1 MNNYLMLNN
10 KKITLTSDQ
19 VREIEESFGFNKTE
33 LKNIAV
39 GDTFKIGD
47 FEFIVLEHREY
58 NPGNCETYLILK
70 DFWKTAQFDKDSN
83 DYRESSIRKDLNT
96 AFYEAL
102 AKEVGAEN
110 IVKHAV
116 DLTADDGLTDYE
128 SCEDNISL
136 LTCDM
141 YRKYVYILKKYNP
154 EKCWW
159 LATAYSTKSNDY
171 EYAVRVVSNDGALGN
186 NICGLN
192 IGVRPFCIL
201 KSNIFVSK

>member
-1 MNNYLMLNN
+1 MNNYLMLNG
-10 KKITLTSDQ
+10 KKIKLTPEQ
-19 VREIEESFGFNKTE
+19 VKEMEESFHLNGTKLE
-33 LKNIAV
+33 NIPV
-39 GDTFKIGD
+39 GETFKVGD
-47 FEFIVLEHREY
+47 FEFIVLEHFEF
-58 NPGNCETYLILK
+58 NPGNCETLILLK
-70 DFWKTAQFDKDSN
+70 DFWKTAKFDNNSN

-110 IVKHAV
+110 IVKHTV

-141 YRKYVYILKKYNP
+141 YRKYVCILKKYDP
-154 EKCWW
+154 EKWWW
-159 LATAYSTKSNDY
+159 LATAYSTKSNGY
-171 EYAVRVVSNDGALGN
+171 EYAVRVVINGGTMIYFNCSRSG
-186 NICGLN
+186 
-192 IGVRPFCIL
+192 GVRPFCIL

>member
-1 MNNYLMLNN
+1 MKNYLMLND
-10 KKITLTSDQ
+10 KKIDLTPEQ
-19 VREIEESFGFNKTE
+19 VKQIEESFDLNKTE

-47 FEFIVLEHREY
+47 FEFVVLEHREY
-58 NPGNCETYLILK
+58 NPGNCETCVVLK
-70 DFWKTAQFDKDSN
+70 DFWKSAQFDSDSH
-83 DYRESSIRKDLNT
+83 DYRESDIREYLNEN
-96 AFYEAL
+96 FYKELCAL
-102 AKEVGAEN
+102 VGSGN
-110 IVKHAV
+110 IIKHKI
-116 DLTADDGLTDYE
+116 DLTADDGLKDYE

-154 EKCWW
+154 EKWWW

-171 EYAVRVVSNDGALGN
+171 TTAVRVVFVNGTLFVSDCN
-186 NICGLN
+186 NN
-192 IGVRPFCIL
+192 FGVRPFCIL